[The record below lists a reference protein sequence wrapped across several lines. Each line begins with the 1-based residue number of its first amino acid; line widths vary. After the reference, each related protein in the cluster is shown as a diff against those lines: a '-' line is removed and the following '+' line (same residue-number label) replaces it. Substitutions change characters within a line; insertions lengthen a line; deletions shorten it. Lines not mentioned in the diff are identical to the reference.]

1 MVTAHA
7 FTSAA
12 NLEKTMRSTKIL
24 VTAALAL
31 IGATGAGLA
40 QARDDV
46 QWSVTVGYD
55 MPLYAQPAPV
65 YRRAPV
71 YVAPAPVIAYRGYEQ
86 RGYGWGDRD
95 HDGVPNRYDRVDN
108 RRWGDRDHDGIPNRY
123 DRYDNRFGDRDH
135 DGIPNRYDRYDNR
148 YNGRR

>member
-1 MVTAHA
+1 
-7 FTSAA
+7 
-12 NLEKTMRSTKIL
+12 MRSTKIF

-46 QWSVTVGYD
+46 QWSVTIGSDVPVYT
-55 MPLYAQPAPV
+55 QPAPV

-71 YVAPAPVIAYRGYEQ
+71 YVAPAPVIEYRGYER

-95 HDGVPNRYDRVDN
+95 HDGIPNRYDRVDN
-108 RRWGDRDHDGIPNRY
+108 RYDRRAGPWGDRDHDGIPNRY

-135 DGIPNRYDRYDNR
+135 DGIPNWRDHHD
-148 YNGRR
+148 GWRR

>member
-1 MVTAHA
+1 
-7 FTSAA
+7 
-12 NLEKTMRSTKIL
+12 MRSTKIL

-40 QARDDV
+40 QAHDDV
-46 QWSVTVGYD
+46 QWSVTIGSD
-55 MPLYAQPAPV
+55 MPVYTQPAPV

-95 HDGVPNRYDRVDN
+95 HDGIPNRYDRVDN
-108 RRWGDRDHDGIPNRY
+108 RRWDRDHDGIPNRYDRYDNRRGWGDRDHDGIPNRY
-123 DRYDNRFGDRDH
+123 DRYDNRR
-135 DGIPNRYDRYDNR
+135 
-148 YNGRR
+148 